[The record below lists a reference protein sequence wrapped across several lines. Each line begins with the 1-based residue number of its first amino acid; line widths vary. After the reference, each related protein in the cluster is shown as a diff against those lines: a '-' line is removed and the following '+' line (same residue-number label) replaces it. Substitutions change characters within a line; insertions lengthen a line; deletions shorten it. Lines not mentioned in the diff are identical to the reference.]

1 MPSPHSWNNLLQKAV
16 TLYNN
21 KHYSENKLK
30 VLLGAVSLMTVE
42 HRTNQYG
49 YHDEVGNSHV
59 TRMDLGRTRMD
70 FVRLN

>member
-1 MPSPHSWNNLLQKAV
+1 VPSPHSWNNLLQKAV

-49 YHDEVGNSHV
+49 YHDEVSSSHV
-59 TRMDLGRTRMD
+59 M
-70 FVRLN
+70 